1 MYMFRAIALVL
12 GGFLL
17 AQAVYLVSVKVTH
30 LGVIVP
36 SAIGL
41 VLVAWSC
48 GAVRWQAWLRKGVL
62 RMRLWQWAVG
72 GFAVWL
78 VSLMGYFAMLHGLA
92 DATDDAFSPKA
103 IVVLGSST
111 PNAQPSPVL
120 IERLKLAHR
129 LALMHPQ
136 VPVVVSGGT
145 DFRQTIPE
153 ARVMADYL
161 QTLGLPA
168 DRIVQETQS
177 TSTYENLVFSAR
189 VLQTLGIGQDAPMF
203 LVTSDFHTLR
213 AGWIAAKAGWRNVHR
228 AGSPTPL
235 YMRYNAW
242 TREYFATLS
251 GLLLRE
257 F

>member
-1 MYMFRAIALVL
+1 MALVL
-12 GGFLL
+12 GGLL
-17 AQAVYLVSVKVTH
+17 LVQAAYLVSVKVTH

-41 VLVAWSC
+41 ALVSWSC
-48 GAVRWQAWLRKGVL
+48 GAVRWRAWLRQHPWRV
-62 RMRLWQWAVG
+62 RSWQWALG

-78 VSLMGYFAMLHGLA
+78 VSLMGYFVMLHGLA
-92 DATDDAFSPKA
+92 DASDNDFSPKV

-111 PNAQPSPVL
+111 PNARPSPVL
-120 IERLKLAHR
+120 IERLKLANK
-129 LALMHPQ
+129 LALLHPQ
-136 VPVVVSGGT
+136 VPVVVSGGA
-145 DFRQTIPE
+145 DFGQTIPE
-153 ARVMADYL
+153 GRVMADYL
-161 QTLGLPA
+161 QSLGLPA
-168 DRIVQETQS
+168 GRIVQETQS

-189 VLQTLGIGQDAPMF
+189 VLQAQGIGQEAPMF

-213 AGWIAAKAGWRNVHR
+213 ASWIAAKAGWRNVHR